1 MRPATSSLPRST
13 RRTRFPILSFDES
26 VLSPALGYAFDP
38 KWVDPCESL
47 ISILWKFAQ
56 ANQLSGH
63 VVARQATLSLHAD
76 PYAGILPVHDAININ
91 ALRQALH
98 LPVKVIRGSM
108 LDAFAHRSYCTQF
121 RFCRKCLARG
131 YHSTL
136 HQLQCESECPAH
148 QVPLQVGCRR
158 CGYEPQCLLSARFIE
173 TPFRC
178 DYCGAAYSYRIF
190 SILRRTKM
198 CKEERVAMRR
208 RYFERS
214 FG

>member
-1 MRPATSSLPRST
+1 MRPGTSSLLRSS
-13 RRTRFPILSFDES
+13 RKNRFPILSFDAS
-26 VLSPALGYAFDP
+26 LLSPALGYTFDP

-63 VVARQATLSLHAD
+63 VVVRHAALSLHAD
-76 PYAGILPVHDAININ
+76 PYSGVLPVHGEVNIPV
-91 ALRQALH
+91 LRKTLH
-98 LPVKVIRGSM
+98 LPAKVLLGSV
-108 LDAFAHRSYCTQF
+108 LDAFAHRSYCEQF

-136 HQLQCESECPAH
+136 HQLQCESSCPAH
-148 QVPLQVGCRR
+148 QEPLQTGCRR
-158 CGYEPQCLLSARFIE
+158 CGYASPCVLSARFLE

-178 DYCGAAYSYRIF
+178 DYCGAAYSFKTF
-190 SILRRTKM
+190 STLKPTKM
-198 CKEERVAMRR
+198 CKEDRVAIRR